1 MQHNSVSV
9 GCQTDMTFADIAKLE
24 TELLQKKDELEMTNK
39 TQVYMYMQLQD

>member
-1 MQHNSVSV
+1 
-9 GCQTDMTFADIAKLE
+9 MTFADIAKLE